1 MIKQNQT
8 HNKMKINFPP
18 INYLIITIILLTIS
32 QIVLGQK
39 PRDGLRQK
47 EDKYESTGVP
57 NNCDDKVYA
66 ITEIGNLLEIENIES
81 KDRVVKQVGTALP
94 FRCNAFAK
102 GTNNK
107 LYAVKG
113 YEQARTPVYEY
124 NPKSRQ
130 GSFSKWTLPSNAD
143 GGWVSGA
150 VDSKGKLYFISTTM
164 ENLVRIDIRKA
175 EPDVLWKDNMSV
187 EGWKKENCKSGC
199 NFFINQKD
207 ELVVKENRGNGI
219 WYISISNGFKVTKA
233 DVINAT
239 NEINPTNDIMEYIN
253 SSGSMMTFLLGR
265 NAIFNYS
272 VKKNDVTSL
281 VKIDTVKLGFLTEMA
296 GCNNFIKKQEK
307 VIEEEKDELITATT
321 SVNESIR
328 LKNIIFQLGESELQP
343 ESYGEL
349 DKLVRQLKKYRQ
361 VEILLEGHTDITG
374 DAEENIQL
382 SLERVNSCKKYL
394 VIKGIEGRRIQ
405 TKGFGSAK
413 PLKRSGSEKE
423 REINRRVEF
432 KVIKG
437 IG

>member
-1 MIKQNQT
+1 
-8 HNKMKINFPP
+8 MKITIPP
-18 INYLIITIILLTIS
+18 VFFFLILVIILTIS
-32 QIVLGQK
+32 QTSSGQK
-39 PRDGLRQK
+39 LKDGLRQK

-81 KDRVVKQVGTALP
+81 KDRVVKQLGTALP

-113 YEQARTPVYEY
+113 YEQGRTPIYEY

-164 ENLVRIDIRKA
+164 ENLVRVDIRKA
-175 EPDVLWKDNMSV
+175 EPDVIWTDNMSV

-207 ELVVKENRGNGI
+207 ELVVKENRGNGV
-219 WYISISNGFKVTKA
+219 WNISLNNEFKITKA
-233 DVINAT
+233 DIVNAT
-239 NEINPTNDIMEYIN
+239 SEINPTNDIMEYIN
-253 SSGSMMTFLLGR
+253 SSGSMMTLLLGR

-272 VKKNDVTSL
+272 TKKNDVISL
-281 VKIDTVKLGFLTEMA
+281 VKIDTLRLGFLTEMA
-296 GCNNFIKKQEK
+296 GCNNFVKKQEK

-374 DAEENIQL
+374 DMEENIQL

-405 TKGFGSAK
+405 TKGFGSAR
-413 PLKRSGSEKE
+413 PLKRTGSEKE

-432 KVIKG
+432 KIIKG

>member
-1 MIKQNQT
+1 
-8 HNKMKINFPP
+8 MKIFVCPLKLLFVT
-18 INYLIITIILLTIS
+18 LIIQTSS
-32 QIVLGQK
+32 QISLGQK

-66 ITEIGNLLEIENIES
+66 ITEIGSLLEIEKIES
-81 KDRVVKQVGTALP
+81 KDRIVKQLGTALP

-113 YEQARTPVYEY
+113 YEEARTPVYEY

-175 EPDVLWKDNMSV
+175 EPDIIWTDNMSV
-187 EGWKKENCKSGC
+187 EGWEKENCRSGC

-207 ELVVKENRGNGI
+207 ELVVKENRGSGI
-219 WYISISNGFKVTKA
+219 WNISIDKESKVVKA
-233 DVINAT
+233 DILNVT

-253 SSGSMMTFLLGR
+253 SSGSMMTFLLSR
-265 NAIFNYS
+265 NSIFNYS
-272 VKKNDVTSL
+272 QKKNDLISL
-281 VKIDTVKLGFLTEMA
+281 VKIDTLKLGFLTEIG
-296 GCNNFIKKQEK
+296 GCNNFIKKPEK
-307 VIEEEKDELITATT
+307 IVEEEKDELITATT
-321 SVNESIR
+321 NVNESIR
-328 LKNIIFQLGESELQP
+328 LKNIIFQLGESQLRP

-349 DKLVRQLKKYRQ
+349 DKLVRQLKKYQQ

-394 VIKGIEGRRIQ
+394 IIKGIEGRRIQ
-405 TKGFGSAK
+405 TKGYGNAR
-413 PLKRSGSEKE
+413 PLKRTGSEKE

-432 KVIKG
+432 KIIKG

>member
-1 MIKQNQT
+1 
-8 HNKMKINFPP
+8 MKI
-18 INYLIITIILLTIS
+18 INSLIKYLLILTVILDLAQIS
-32 QIVLGQK
+32 LGQK
-39 PRDGLRQK
+39 PKDGLRQK

-57 NNCDDKVYA
+57 NNCDDKIYV

-81 KDRVVKQVGTALP
+81 KDRVVKQLGTALP
-94 FRCNAFAK
+94 FRSNAFAK
-102 GTNNK
+102 GINNK

-113 YEQARTPVYEY
+113 YEQSRTPVYEY
-124 NPKSRQ
+124 NPKSQ
-130 GSFSKWTLPSNAD
+130 LGSFSKWTLPSNTD

-175 EPDVLWKDNMSV
+175 ELDVLWTDNMSV
-187 EGWKKENCKSGC
+187 EGWKKENCRNGC

-207 ELVVKENRGNGI
+207 DLVVKENQGSGI
-219 WYISISNGFKVTKA
+219 WYISINNEHKVIKA
-233 DVINAT
+233 DVVNAF

-253 SSGSMMTFLLGR
+253 SSGSMMTLLLGR
-265 NAIFNYS
+265 NSIFNYS
-272 VKKNDVTSL
+272 TKKKDIISL
-281 VKIDTVKLGFLTEMA
+281 VRIDTIKLGFLTEIA
-296 GCNNFIKKQEK
+296 GCNNFIKKSIK
-307 VIEEEKDELITATT
+307 IVEEEKGELITATT
-321 SVNESIR
+321 NVNESVR
-328 LKNIIFQLGESELQP
+328 LKNIIFQLGKSELQP
-343 ESYGEL
+343 ESYEEL
-349 DKLVRQLKKYRQ
+349 DKLVRQLKKYSQ

-374 DAEENIQL
+374 DIEENIQL

-405 TKGFGSAK
+405 TKGYGSAR

>member
-1 MIKQNQT
+1 
-8 HNKMKINFPP
+8 MKITIPP
-18 INYLIITIILLTIS
+18 VKYLLIKIMILTIT
-32 QIVLGQK
+32 QIVSGQK
-39 PRDGLRQK
+39 PKDGLRQK

-81 KDRVVKQVGTALP
+81 KDRVIKQLGTALP
-94 FRCNAFAK
+94 FKCNAFAK

-150 VDSKGKLYFISTTM
+150 VDSRGKLYFISTTM

-175 EPDVLWKDNMSV
+175 EPDVVWNDNMSV

-219 WYISISNGFKVTKA
+219 WNISINNEFKITKA
-233 DVINAT
+233 EVVNVT

-253 SSGSMMTFLLGR
+253 SSGNMMTFLLGR

-272 VKKNDVTSL
+272 TKKNDVRML
-281 VKIDTVKLGFLTEMA
+281 VKIDTMKLGFLTEMA
-296 GCNNFIKKQEK
+296 GCNNFIKKEVK
-307 VIEEEKDELITATT
+307 LVEEEKDELITAST

-413 PLKRSGSEKE
+413 PLKRTGSEKE

>member
-1 MIKQNQT
+1 
-8 HNKMKINFPP
+8 MKIIIPP
-18 INYLIITIILLTIS
+18 VKNLLITIIILTIT

-81 KDRVVKQVGTALP
+81 KDRVIKQLGTALP
-94 FRCNAFAK
+94 FKCNAFAK

-113 YEQARTPVYEY
+113 YEQARTPIYEY

-175 EPDVLWKDNMSV
+175 EPDVLWNDNMSV

-207 ELVVKENRGNGI
+207 ELVVKENRGDKT
-219 WYISISNGFKVTKA
+219 WHISLSNEFKVTKV
-233 DVINAT
+233 DMVNAT

-253 SSGSMMTFLLGR
+253 SSGSMMMFLLGR
-265 NAIFNYS
+265 NSIFNYS
-272 VKKNDVTSL
+272 AKKNDVISL
-281 VKIDTVKLGFLTEMA
+281 VKIDTMKLGFLTEMA
-296 GCNNFIKKQEK
+296 GCNNFIKKEEK
-307 VIEEEKDELITATT
+307 VVEEEKDELITATT
-321 SVNESIR
+321 SINESIR

-343 ESYGEL
+343 ESYGDL
-349 DKLVRQLKKYRQ
+349 DKLVRQLKKYKQ

-374 DAEENIQL
+374 DVQENIQL

-394 VIKGIEGRRIQ
+394 VNKGIDVRRIQ
-405 TKGFGSAK
+405 TKGYGSAR
-413 PLKRSGSEKE
+413 PLKRTGSEKE

>member
-1 MIKQNQT
+1 
-8 HNKMKINFPP
+8 MKIIIPSLKF
-18 INYLIITIILLTIS
+18 LIIIIIIQTVS
-32 QIVLGQK
+32 QISLGQK

-66 ITEIGNLLEIENIES
+66 ITEIGNLLEIENVES
-81 KDRVVKQVGTALP
+81 KERVIKQLGMALP
-94 FRCNAFAK
+94 FKSNAFAK

-113 YEQARTPVYEY
+113 YEQARTPIYEY

-150 VDSKGKLYFISTTM
+150 VDSKGKLYFITTTM
-164 ENLVRIDIRKA
+164 ENLVKVDIRKA
-175 EPDVLWKDNMSV
+175 EPDVMWTDNMSV
-187 EGWKKENCKSGC
+187 EGWKKENCKNGC
-199 NFFINQKD
+199 NIFINQKD

-219 WYISISNGFKVTKA
+219 WYISIANEYKIIKA
-233 DVINAT
+233 DVVNAT
-239 NEINPTNDIMEYIN
+239 SEINPTNDIMEYIN
-253 SSGSMMTFLLGR
+253 SSGSMMTLMLGR

-272 VKKNDVTSL
+272 AKKNEVISL
-281 VKIDTVKLGFLTEMA
+281 VKIDTMKLGFLTEMA
-296 GCNNFIKKQEK
+296 GCNNFIKKPENI
-307 VIEEEKDELITATT
+307 VEEEKDELITATT

-405 TKGFGSAK
+405 TKGYGSAK

>member
-1 MIKQNQT
+1 
-8 HNKMKINFPP
+8 MKTNTPP
-18 INYLIITIILLTIS
+18 AKYCLITLLMLTIS
-32 QIVLGQK
+32 QIGLGQK

-47 EDKYESTGVP
+47 DDKYESTGIP
-57 NNCDDKVYA
+57 NNCDDKLYA

-81 KDRVVKQVGTALP
+81 KDLIVKQLGKVLP
-94 FRCNAFAK
+94 FKCNAFVK

-124 NPKSRQ
+124 NPKTRQ
-130 GSFSKWTLPSNAD
+130 GSFSKWTLPSNDD

-150 VDSKGKLYFISTTM
+150 VDSRGKLYFISTTM
-164 ENLVRIDIRKA
+164 ENLVRVDIRKA
-175 EPDVLWKDNMSV
+175 EPDVIWIDNLLV

-207 ELVVKENRGNGI
+207 ELVVKENRGNGT
-219 WYISISNGFKVTKA
+219 WNVSLNNQYKVTKA
-233 DVINAT
+233 DIISTT
-239 NEINPTNDIMEYIN
+239 NEVNPTNDIMEYIS
-253 SSGSMMTFLLGR
+253 SSGSLMTFLLGR

-272 VKKNDVTSL
+272 LKKNDVISL
-281 VKIDTVKLGFLTEMA
+281 VKIDTMKLGFLTEMA
-296 GCNNFIKKQEK
+296 GCNNFIKKEEK
-307 VIEEEKDELITATT
+307 IIEEEKDELITATT

-328 LKNIIFQLGESELQP
+328 LKNIIFQLGESELRP

-349 DKLVRQLKKYRQ
+349 DKLVRQLKKYKQ
-361 VEILLEGHTDITG
+361 IEILLEGHTDITG

-382 SLERVNSCKKYL
+382 SLERVNSCKRYL
-394 VIKGIEGRRIQ
+394 VNKGIEGRRIQ
-405 TKGFGSAK
+405 TKGYGSAK
-413 PLKRSGSEKE
+413 PLKRSGNEKE

>member
-1 MIKQNQT
+1 
-8 HNKMKINFPP
+8 MKITFPP
-18 INYLIITIILLTIS
+18 IKFLIITIIIQTVS
-32 QIVLGQK
+32 QISLGQK

-81 KDRVVKQVGTALP
+81 KDRVVKQLGTGLP

-102 GTNNK
+102 GVNNK

-124 NPKSRQ
+124 NPRSRQ

-164 ENLVRIDIRKA
+164 ENLVRVDIRKA
-175 EPDVLWKDNMSV
+175 EPDVMWSDNMSI
-187 EGWKKENCKSGC
+187 EGWKKENCKNGC

-207 ELVVKENRGNGI
+207 ELVVKENKGIGI
-219 WYISISNGFKVTKA
+219 WNISINNEFKIIKA
-233 DVINAT
+233 DVVNAGK
-239 NEINPTNDIMEYIN
+239 EINPTNDIMEYIN

-272 VKKNDVTSL
+272 VKKNDMISL
-281 VKIDTVKLGFLTEMA
+281 VKIDTIKLGFLTEMA
-296 GCNNFIKKQEK
+296 GCNNFIKKVEK
-307 VIEEEKDELITATT
+307 VVEEEKDELITTTT

-328 LKNIIFQLGESELQP
+328 LKNIIFQLGKSELQP

-349 DKLVRQLKKYRQ
+349 DKLVRQLKKYLQ

-374 DAEENIQL
+374 DTEENVQL
-382 SLERVNSCKKYL
+382 SLDRVNSCKKYL

>member
-1 MIKQNQT
+1 
-8 HNKMKINFPP
+8 MKI
-18 INYLIITIILLTIS
+18 IVSDVKYLLITFIILTIT

-39 PRDGLRQK
+39 PKDGLRQK
-47 EDKYESTGVP
+47 EDKFESTGVP

-66 ITEIGNLLEIENIES
+66 ITEIGNLLEIENIEN
-81 KDRVVKQVGTALP
+81 KDRIIKQLGTALP
-94 FRCNAFAK
+94 FRCNAFVK

-113 YEQARTPVYEY
+113 YEQARTLIYEY

-130 GSFSKWTLPSNAD
+130 GSFSKWTLPSNSD

-187 EGWKKENCKSGC
+187 EGWKKENCKNGC

-207 ELVVKENRGNGI
+207 ELVVKENRGEKI
-219 WYISISNGFKVTKA
+219 WHISLNNEFKVTKA
-233 DVINAT
+233 DIVNTT

-253 SSGSMMTFLLGR
+253 SAGSMMTFLLGR

-272 VKKNDVTSL
+272 IKKNDVFSL
-281 VKIDTVKLGFLTEMA
+281 VKIDTMKLGFLTEMA
-296 GCNNFIKKQEK
+296 GCNNFVKRVEK
-307 VIEEEKDELITATT
+307 AVEEEKDELITATT
-321 SVNESIR
+321 NINESIR
-328 LKNIIFQLGESELQP
+328 LKNIIFQLGQSELQP
-343 ESYGEL
+343 ESYIEL
-349 DKLVRQLKKYRQ
+349 GKLVRQLKKYKQ
-361 VEILLEGHTDITG
+361 VEIMLEGHTDITG
-374 DAEENIQL
+374 DADENIQL

-405 TKGFGSAK
+405 TKGFGSAR
-413 PLKRSGSEKE
+413 PLKRTGSEKE

>member
-1 MIKQNQT
+1 
-8 HNKMKINFPP
+8 MKINIPSVK
-18 INYLIITIILLTIS
+18 YLLITLLILTIT
-32 QIVLGQK
+32 QISSGQK

-47 EDKYESTGVP
+47 EDKYELTGVP
-57 NNCDDKVYA
+57 NNCDDKVFA
-66 ITEIGNLLEIENIES
+66 ITEIGNLLEIENINSEE
-81 KDRVVKQVGTALP
+81 RIIKQLGKALP
-94 FRCNAFAK
+94 FKCNAFAK

-113 YEQARTPVYEY
+113 YEQGRIPVYEY

-130 GSFSKWTLPSNAD
+130 GSFSKWSLPSNAD

-150 VDSKGKLYFISTTM
+150 VDSKGKLYFMTTTM

-175 EPDVLWKDNMSV
+175 EPDIMWTDNLSV

-207 ELVVKENRGNGI
+207 ELVVKENKGNGVWHI
-219 WYISISNGFKVTKA
+219 ALKNEFKVTKA
-233 DVINAT
+233 DIVNAPI
-239 NEINPTNDIMEYIN
+239 EINPTNDIMEYMN
-253 SSGSMMTFLLGR
+253 SSGGMMTFLLGK
-265 NAIFNYS
+265 NAIYNYS
-272 VKKNDVTSL
+272 LKKNDVIPL
-281 VKIDTVKLGFLTEMA
+281 VKIDTLKLGFLTEIA
-296 GCNNFIKKQEK
+296 GCNNFVKKYEK
-307 VIEEEKDELITATT
+307 IIEEEKDELITATT
-321 SVNESIR
+321 NINESVR
-328 LKNIIFQLGESELQP
+328 LKNIIFQLGESELQT

-394 VIKGIEGRRIQ
+394 VIKGINGQRIQ
-405 TKGFGSAK
+405 TKGYGSAK
-413 PLKRSGSEKE
+413 PLKRSGNEKE

-432 KVIKG
+432 KVIRG

>member
-1 MIKQNQT
+1 
-8 HNKMKINFPP
+8 MKSNRWPLIYFIINLSFF
-18 INYLIITIILLTIS
+18 TIS
-32 QIVLGQK
+32 QLCNGQK

-81 KDRVVKQVGTALP
+81 KDRIIKQLGTALP
-94 FRCNAFAK
+94 FKCNAFVK
-102 GTNNK
+102 GINNK

-113 YEQARTPVYEY
+113 YEQARTPIYEY

-175 EPDVLWKDNMSV
+175 EPDVLWNDNISV

-207 ELVVKENRGNGI
+207 ELVVKENRGEKI
-219 WYISISNGFKVTKA
+219 WHISLKNEFKVTKA
-233 DVINAT
+233 DIVNAT

-253 SSGSMMTFLLGR
+253 SAGSMMTFLLGR

-272 VKKNDVTSL
+272 TKKNDVFSL
-281 VKIDTVKLGFLTEMA
+281 VKIDTMKIGFLTEMA
-296 GCNNFIKKQEK
+296 GCNNFMKKQEK
-307 VIEEEKDELITATT
+307 IIEDEKDELITTT
-321 SVNESIR
+321 TNMNESIR
-328 LKNIIFQLGESELQP
+328 LKNIIFQLGQSELQP
-343 ESYGEL
+343 ESYIEL

-361 VEILLEGHTDITG
+361 VEIMLEGHTDITG
-374 DAEENIQL
+374 DIDENIQL

-405 TKGFGSAK
+405 TKGFGSAR
-413 PLKRSGSEKE
+413 PLKRTGNEKE

>member
-1 MIKQNQT
+1 M
-8 HNKMKINFPP
+8 KMPIPP
-18 INYLIITIILLTIS
+18 VRYILITLIILTIS
-32 QIVLGQK
+32 KISSGQK

-47 EDKYESTGVP
+47 EDKYETTGVP
-57 NNCDDKVYA
+57 NNCDDKIYA
-66 ITEIGNLLEIENIES
+66 ISEIGNLLEIENIES
-81 KDRVVKQVGTALP
+81 KDKQVKQLGTAFP

-102 GTNNK
+102 GINNK

-113 YEQARTPVYEY
+113 YEQARTQIYEY
-124 NPKSRQ
+124 NPRSRQ
-130 GSFSKWTLPSNAD
+130 GSFSKWALPSNSD

-150 VDSKGKLYFISTTM
+150 VDSRGKLYFISTTM

-175 EPDVLWKDNMSV
+175 EPDIIWTNNMSV
-187 EGWKKENCKSGC
+187 KGWKKENCKSGC

-219 WYISISNGFKVTKA
+219 WYISMSNEFKVTKS
-233 DVINAT
+233 DVVNVSSD
-239 NEINPTNDIMEYIN
+239 INPTNDIMEYIN
-253 SSGSMMTFLLGR
+253 SSGSMMTFFLGR
-265 NAIFNYS
+265 NAIYNFS
-272 VKKNDVTSL
+272 AKKNDVISL
-281 VKIDTVKLGFLTEMA
+281 VKIDTMKLGFLTEMG

-307 VIEEEKDELITATT
+307 VVEEEKDELITASTN
-321 SVNESIR
+321 VNESIR

-349 DKLVRQLKKYRQ
+349 DKLVRQLKKYKQ

-394 VIKGIEGRRIQ
+394 VNKGIDARRIQ
-405 TKGFGSAK
+405 TKGYGSAR
-413 PLKRSGSEKE
+413 PLKRTGSEKE

>member
-1 MIKQNQT
+1 
-8 HNKMKINFPP
+8 MKI
-18 INYLIITIILLTIS
+18 ILSIVKYLLTSITILCVS
-32 QIVLGQK
+32 QLSFGQK
-39 PRDGLRQK
+39 PKDGLRHR
-47 EDKYESTGVP
+47 EDKYESTGIP
-57 NNCDDKVYA
+57 NNCDDKIYA
-66 ITEIGNLLEIENIES
+66 VTEVGNLLEIENIES
-81 KDRVVKQVGTALP
+81 KDRIIKQLGTALP
-94 FRCNAFAK
+94 FKCNAFAK

-107 LYAVKG
+107 LYAVNG
-113 YEQARTPVYEY
+113 YEQSRTPVYEY

-164 ENLVRIDIRKA
+164 ENLVRIDIRKG
-175 EPDVLWKDNMSV
+175 EPDVIWSDNMSV
-187 EGWKKENCKSGC
+187 EGWKKDNCRNGC

-219 WYISISNGFKVTKA
+219 WYISINGEFKVTKA
-233 DVINAT
+233 DVVNVS

-265 NAIFNYS
+265 NTIFNYS
-272 VKKNDVTSL
+272 IKKNDVSSF
-281 VKIDTVKLGFLTEMA
+281 VKIDTMKLGFLTEMA
-296 GCNNFIKKQEK
+296 GCNNFIKKPEK

>member
-1 MIKQNQT
+1 
-8 HNKMKINFPP
+8 MKI
-18 INYLIITIILLTIS
+18 INPLIKYLLTVTILFNVIQIS
-32 QIVLGQK
+32 LGQK

-47 EDKYESTGVP
+47 EDKYESTGIP

-66 ITEIGNLLEIENIES
+66 ITETGNLLEIENIES
-81 KDRVVKQVGTALP
+81 KDRVVKQLGTVLP
-94 FRCNAFAK
+94 FRSNAFAK

-124 NPKSRQ
+124 NPKSQQ

-175 EPDVLWKDNMSV
+175 ELDVLWTDNMSV
-187 EGWKKENCKSGC
+187 KGWKKESCRNGC

-207 ELVVKENRGNGI
+207 DLVVKENRGNGI
-219 WYISISNGFKVTKA
+219 WYISINNEYKVIKA
-233 DVINAT
+233 DVMNT
-239 NEINPTNDIMEYIN
+239 SNEINPTNDIMEYIS
-253 SSGSMMTFLLGR
+253 SSGSMMTLLLGR

-272 VKKNDVTSL
+272 TKKNDIISL
-281 VKIDTVKLGFLTEMA
+281 VKIDTVKLGFFTEMA
-296 GCNNFIKKQEK
+296 GCNNFSIKSIKI
-307 VIEEEKDELITATT
+307 IEEEKDELITATT
-321 SVNESIR
+321 SINESIR
-328 LKNIIFQLGESELQP
+328 LKNIIFQLGKSELQP
-343 ESYGEL
+343 ESHGEL
-349 DKLVRQLKKYRQ
+349 DKLVRQLKKYSQ

-374 DAEENIQL
+374 DIEENIQL

-394 VIKGIEGRRIQ
+394 VTKGIEGRRIQ
-405 TKGFGSAK
+405 TKGYGSAR
-413 PLKRSGSEKE
+413 PLKQTGSEKE

-432 KVIKG
+432 KVVKG

>member
-1 MIKQNQT
+1 
-8 HNKMKINFPP
+8 MKIIIPLVNT
-18 INYLIITIILLTIS
+18 LIITVIIQTVCQIS
-32 QIVLGQK
+32 LGQK

-47 EDKYESTGVP
+47 EDKYEPMGVP
-57 NNCDDKVYA
+57 NNCDNKVYA
-66 ITEIGNLLEIENIES
+66 VTEIGNLLEIENIES
-81 KDRVVKQVGTALP
+81 KDRIVKQLGTAFP
-94 FRCNAFAK
+94 FKCNAFAK
-102 GTNNK
+102 GINNK
-107 LYAVKG
+107 LYAAKG
-113 YEQARTPVYEY
+113 YEQARTTIYEY

-130 GSFSKWTLPSNAD
+130 GYFSKWILPSNAD

-164 ENLVRIDIRKA
+164 ENLVRIDIRKV
-175 EPDVLWKDNMSV
+175 EPDVMWTNNLSV
-187 EGWKKENCKSGC
+187 EGWEKDNCRNGC

-219 WYISISNGFKVTKA
+219 WYISINGEFKVTKA
-233 DVINAT
+233 DVVNVS

-265 NAIFNYS
+265 NTIFNYS
-272 VKKNDVTSL
+272 IKKNDVSSL
-281 VKIDTVKLGFLTEMA
+281 VKIDTMKLGFLTEIA
-296 GCNNFIKKQEK
+296 GCNNFIKKPEK
-307 VIEEEKDELITATT
+307 IVEEEKDELITATT
-321 SVNESIR
+321 NINESIR
-328 LKNIIFQLGESELQP
+328 LKNIIFQLGESELQL

-349 DKLVRQLKKYRQ
+349 DKLVRQLKKYQ
-361 VEILLEGHTDITG
+361 KVEILLEGHTDITG

-405 TKGFGSAK
+405 TKGYGSAK
-413 PLKRSGSEKE
+413 PLKRSGNEKE

>member
-1 MIKQNQT
+1 MKTIKSSV
-8 HNKMKINFPP
+8 
-18 INYLIITIILLTIS
+18 NYLNIIIVILIVS
-32 QIVLGQK
+32 QISLGQK

-57 NNCDDKVYA
+57 NNCDDKIYA

-81 KDRVVKQVGTALP
+81 KDRLIKQLGTALP

-102 GTNNK
+102 GINNK

-113 YEQARTPVYEY
+113 YEQIRTPIYEY

-150 VDSKGKLYFISTTM
+150 VDSKGKIYFITTTM

-175 EPDVLWKDNMSV
+175 EPDVLWNDNVKV

-219 WYISISNGFKVTKA
+219 WNISLANEYKVTKA
-233 DVINAT
+233 DIVNVT

-253 SSGSMMTFLLGR
+253 SSGNMMTILLGR
-265 NAIFNYS
+265 NAIYNYS
-272 VKKNDVTSL
+272 IKKNEVYSL
-281 VKIDTVKLGFLTEMA
+281 IKIDTNKLGFLTEMA
-296 GCNNFIKKQEK
+296 GCNNFIKKPEK
-307 VIEEEKDELITATT
+307 VVEEEKDELITAST

-349 DKLVRQLKKYRQ
+349 DKLVRQLKKYHQ

-374 DAEENIQL
+374 DTEENIQL

-394 VIKGIEGRRIQ
+394 VIKGIEGQRIQ
-405 TKGFGSAK
+405 TKGFGSAR

>member
-1 MIKQNQT
+1 
-8 HNKMKINFPP
+8 MKITIPP
-18 INYLIITIILLTIS
+18 VKFLLITIIIQTVS
-32 QIVLGQK
+32 QISLGQK

-81 KDRVVKQVGTALP
+81 KDRVVKQLGTALP

-113 YEQARTPVYEY
+113 YEQARTPIYEY

-164 ENLVRIDIRKA
+164 ENLVRVDIRKA
-175 EPDVLWKDNMSV
+175 EPDVMWTDNLSV
-187 EGWKKENCKSGC
+187 EGWKKENCRSGC
-199 NFFINQKD
+199 NFYINQKD

-219 WYISISNGFKVTKA
+219 WHISITNEFKVTKA
-233 DVINAT
+233 DIVNAT

-272 VKKNDVTSL
+272 AKKNDVISL
-281 VKIDTVKLGFLTEMA
+281 VKIDTMKLGFLTEMG
-296 GCNNFIKKQEK
+296 GCNNFIKKPEK
-307 VIEEEKDELITATT
+307 VVEEEKDELITATT
-321 SVNESIR
+321 NVNESIR

-374 DAEENIQL
+374 DMEENIQL

-405 TKGFGSAK
+405 TKGFGSAR

>member
-1 MIKQNQT
+1 
-8 HNKMKINFPP
+8 MKI
-18 INYLIITIILLTIS
+18 INPLIKYLLIIITLLNVIQIS
-32 QIVLGQK
+32 LGQK

-57 NNCDDKVYA
+57 NNCDDKIYV

-81 KDRVVKQVGTALP
+81 KDRVVKQLGTALP
-94 FRCNAFAK
+94 FRSNAFAK

-113 YEQARTPVYEY
+113 YEQVRTPVYEY

-175 EPDVLWKDNMSV
+175 ELDVLWTDNMSV
-187 EGWKKENCKSGC
+187 EGWKKENCRNGC

-207 ELVVKENRGNGI
+207 DLVVKENRGNGI
-219 WYISISNGFKVTKA
+219 WYISINNEYKVIKA
-233 DVINAT
+233 DVVNAS

-265 NAIFNYS
+265 NSIFNYS
-272 VKKNDVTSL
+272 TKKNDIISL
-281 VKIDTVKLGFLTEMA
+281 VKIDTIKLGFFTEMA
-296 GCNNFIKKQEK
+296 GCNNFIKKS
-307 VIEEEKDELITATT
+307 VNIVEEEEDELITATT

-328 LKNIIFQLGESELQP
+328 LKNIIFQLGKSELQP

-374 DAEENIQL
+374 DIEENIQL

-405 TKGFGSAK
+405 TKGYGSAR

-432 KVIKG
+432 KVVKG
-437 IG
+437 VG

>member
-1 MIKQNQT
+1 
-8 HNKMKINFPP
+8 MKTNFPP
-18 INYLIITIILLTIS
+18 IKYFLITTIILTIS
-32 QIVLGQK
+32 QIVSGQK
-39 PRDGLRQK
+39 PKDGLRQK

-81 KDRVVKQVGTALP
+81 KEIIVKQLGTALP
-94 FRCNAFAK
+94 FRCNAFIK

-113 YEQARTPVYEY
+113 YEQARTSVYEY

-175 EPDVLWKDNMSV
+175 EPDILWNDNMSV
-187 EGWKKENCKSGC
+187 EGWKKENCKNGC
-199 NFFINQKD
+199 NFYVNQKD
-207 ELVVKENRGNGI
+207 ELVVKENRGEKN
-219 WYISISNGFKVTKA
+219 WHISLQKEYKVTKA
-233 DVINAT
+233 DIINTT

-253 SSGSMMTFLLGR
+253 SSGNMMTLLLGR
-265 NAIFNYS
+265 NAIFNYMP
-272 VKKNDVTSL
+272 KKNDAIVL
-281 VKIDTVKLGFLTEMA
+281 VKIDTLKQGFFTEIA
-296 GCNNFIKKQEK
+296 GCNNFIKKEEK
-307 VIEEEKDELITATT
+307 VVEEEKDELFTATT
-321 SVNESIR
+321 NVKESIR

-343 ESYGEL
+343 ESFGEL
-349 DKLVRQLKKYRQ
+349 DKLVRQLKKYKQ
-361 VEILLEGHTDITG
+361 VEISLEGHTDITG
-374 DAEENIQL
+374 NAEENIQL

-394 VIKGIEGRRIQ
+394 VNKGIDGRRIQ
-405 TKGFGSAK
+405 TKGYGSAR
-413 PLKRSGSEKE
+413 PLKRTGSEKE